1 VKREERDFRGRSET
15 ILSRPE
21 GRFKF
26 DLEFLVL
33 EVEESLSRLAVN
45 LVCAGGVVVG
55 LGGSE
60 MDIVYGMVQ
69 YGRQG
74 C

>member
-1 VKREERDFRGRSET
+1 M
-15 ILSRPE
+15 
-21 GRFKF
+21 
-26 DLEFLVL
+26 L

-60 MDIVYGMVQ
+60 MDIVYGMVR